1 MANKLEV
8 SYLRLLRKLEAD
20 RENRGHT
27 NASGTPTDP
36 EPEARPAWDCPIC
49 HDLGYIK
56 YEVPLDDPRFG
67 KAFPCTCQAQKRHD
81 QRVDRIKAM
90 SSLANFADK
99 TFENF
104 SPSRPGFDEEQN
116 RELAAIYERAWSYA
130 EQPQGWLLLTGSYG
144 TGKTHLAA
152 AIANHR
158 VATYDSEALL
168 ITVPDLLDHLRATY
182 APNADVAFDQVFDQV
197 RNTPLLILDD
207 LGAESSTPWALEKL
221 YALFNHRH
229 ARRLPTVITTNQD
242 MDLIDGRIRSR
253 LLDHS
258 LTSIISMN
266 LPDHRSPAAAG
277 NEANLYDMQ
286 RYYAMTFER
295 FEDRRGELT
304 PEEQAAMDKLI
315 LTARGYAENPMGWL
329 VFAGA
334 PGTGKTH
341 LAAAIAHERR
351 AQGDAVIM
359 TTTTELIDY
368 LRAAFGNSATV
379 KFTKR
384 FQELRTVPL
393 LVLDNLVIGADTAG
407 WVRERLHE
415 ILIYRFDQALPTVI
429 TMYTGA
435 EVTDPRIMSRIE
447 NRQRSSAP
455 AFKIPPYQGAMRRNG
470 RRTAQK

>member
-1 MANKLEV
+1 MPNKLEI

-20 RENRGHT
+20 RENRGLT
-27 NASGTPTDP
+27 SDSGTLT
-36 EPEARPAWDCPIC
+36 EPATRPAWDCPIC

-56 YEVPLDDPRFG
+56 YEVPIDDPRFG
-67 KAFPCTCQAQKRHD
+67 KAFPCECQAQKRHD

-90 SSLANFADK
+90 SSLASFADK

-104 SPSRPGFDEEQN
+104 SPTRPGFDEEQN
-116 RELAAIYERAWSYA
+116 RELSSIYERAWNYA

-158 VATYDSEALL
+158 VSAYDSEAILV
-168 ITVPDLLDHLRATY
+168 TVPDLLDHLRATY
-182 APNADVAFDQVFDQV
+182 APSAEVAFDQVFDQV

-253 LLDHS
+253 LLDQS
-258 LTSIISMN
+258 LTRIISMA
-266 LPDHRSPAAAG
+266 LPDHRSPASASD
-277 NEANLYDMQ
+277 EANLYDMA

-304 PEEQAAMDKLI
+304 PEEQIAMDKLI
-315 LTARGYAENPMGWL
+315 MTARGYAENPMGWL

-368 LRAAFGNSATV
+368 LRAAFGGSASL

-393 LVLDNLVIGADTAG
+393 LVLDNLVIGADTAA

-455 AFKIPPYQGAMRRNG
+455 AFKIPPYQGAMLRRNG
-470 RRTAQK
+470 KRTTRP